1 MTNHRTHR
9 GTAALAVIGLVLAS
23 CGGSDSADDAAP
35 DATTAEAGDT
45 APADDS
51 EPAPE
56 PDEPDDDAS
65 AGDDTAEPDDTD
77 AGSGDGDDDGS
88 GDGDDTEADS
98 GDPDAAV
105 DDALTG
111 DGFGVLPPPTGEPIV
126 VGMVN
131 TEGTPG
137 LDFPEMRTDTDLA
150 LAYLNEHG
158 GFGGRPIVI
167 EHCTA
172 AGSPETSQACAQ
184 ELSGKGVE
192 MALLGLDLFPGYD
205 TFAASGIPVV
215 GALPILPPDYTAD
228 ALFFTGGN
236 ATTMA
241 AIVALAVE
249 EFDAQSVGIVSADNA
264 GANGSEASLIG
275 ALDKAG
281 ITYKSVKGGDNETD
295 AGFQGLIRE
304 ANSDNPDLMIS
315 LYADA
320 GCIGAMRG
328 RVALGISTP
337 MVSTAICG
345 SAEVIDVVG
354 DDAVG
359 WYFVGVGAQ
368 QDTTSAFEFD
378 EMIEPTY
385 GADADSSL
393 GLGALGITQLV
404 SLARVANAVAADGG
418 EVTGATIYERM
429 LNSSDVLNFPN
440 DRPLTCGLSDAY
452 PSVCN
457 FEFPIG
463 FYEAGGEILTVPGFE
478 SISVLDY
485 LP

>member
-1 MTNHRTHR
+1 MTKDHRKHR
-9 GTAALAVIGLVLAS
+9 VAASLTVIGLVLAS
-23 CGGSDSADDAAP
+23 CAGSSDGENSSEPDDTAAQATADDSVAP
-35 DATTAEAGDT
+35 SDDQP
-45 APADDS
+45 APADDDTV
-51 EPAPE
+51 
-56 PDEPDDDAS
+56 DE
-65 AGDDTAEPDDTD
+65 TAEASGEDTD
-77 AGSGDGDDDGS
+77 A
-88 GDGDDTEADS
+88 DS
-98 GDPDAAV
+98 QPDESDESDESDV
-105 DDALTG
+105 EPGTS
-111 DGFGVLPPPTGEPIV
+111 DGFGALGPATGEPIV
-126 VGMVN
+126 LGMVN

-158 GFGGRPIVI
+158 GFGGRPVVI

-184 ELSGKGVE
+184 ELSGKNVE

-205 TFAASGIPVV
+205 TFAASDIPVV
-215 GALPILPPDYTAD
+215 GALPILPPDYTAN
-228 ALFFTGGN
+228 ALFITGGN

-241 AIVALAVE
+241 AMVVLAVE
-249 EFDAQSVGIVSADNA
+249 EFGAQTVGIVSADNP

-275 ALDKAG
+275 ALEKAG

-304 ANSDNPDLMIS
+304 ANSDNPDVMVS

-328 RVALGISTP
+328 RVALGITTP
-337 MVSTAICG
+337 MISTAICG

-359 WYFVGVGAQ
+359 WYFIGVGAQ
-368 QDTTSAFEFD
+368 QDTPSAFEFD
-378 EMIEPTY
+378 EIIEPTY

-393 GLGALGITQLV
+393 GVGALGITQLM
-404 SLARVANAVAADGG
+404 SLARVANDIAADGG
-418 EVTGATIYERM
+418 EVTGAAIYERM
-429 LNSSDVLNFPN
+429 STSTDILNFPN
-440 DRPLTCGLSDAY
+440 DSPLTCGSSEAY

-463 FYEAGGEILTVPGFE
+463 FYEAGGQILTVPGFE
-478 SISVLDY
+478 SASVIDY